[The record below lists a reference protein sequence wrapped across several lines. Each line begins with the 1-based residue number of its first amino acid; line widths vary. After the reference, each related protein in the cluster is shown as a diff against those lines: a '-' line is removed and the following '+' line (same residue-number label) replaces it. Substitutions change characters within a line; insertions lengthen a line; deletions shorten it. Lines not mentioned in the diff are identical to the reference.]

1 MATDLTISVED
12 RPGTLAD
19 IGEALGRAGVNIEGF
34 AGFGMEGRGIIHVL
48 VEDAMAA
55 RRALDEAGLKVE
67 GEAEALVMDMTA
79 NVDRPGSLGEIARN
93 VANAGVNIQVAY
105 IATNNRGVVVTTD
118 NEKAMSAAM
127 MM

>member
-55 RRALDEAGLKVE
+55 RRALEEAGLKVE

-79 NVDRPGSLGEIARN
+79 NVDRPGSLGAVSRK

-105 IATNNRGVVVTTD
+105 IATNNRAVVVTSD

-127 MM
+127 M

>member
-34 AGFGMEGRGIIHVL
+34 AGFGFEGRGIIHVL

-55 RRALDEAGLKVE
+55 RRALEGAGLKVE
-67 GEAEALVMDMTA
+67 GEADALVIDMTA
-79 NVDRPGSLGEIARN
+79 NVDRPGSLGASARK

-105 IATNNRGVVVTTD
+105 IATNNRAVWVTTD
-118 NEKAMSAAM
+118 NEKAMSATM
-127 MM
+127 M

>member
-55 RRALDEAGLKVE
+55 RRALEEAGLKVE

-79 NVDRPGSLGEIARN
+79 NVDRPGSLGAIARK

>member
-55 RRALDEAGLKVE
+55 RRALEEAGLKVE

>member
-19 IGEALGRAGVNIEGF
+19 IGEALGKAGVNIEGF

-55 RRALDEAGLKVE
+55 RRALEEAGLKVE

-79 NVDRPGSLGEIARN
+79 NVDRPGSLGEIARK

-127 MM
+127 MV

>member
-48 VEDAMAA
+48 VEDAMMA
-55 RRALDEAGLKVE
+55 RRALEEAGLKVE

-79 NVDRPGSLGEIARN
+79 GADRPGALGETSRM

-105 IATNNRGVVVTTD
+105 IATRNRAVVVTSD
-118 NEKAMSAAM
+118 NAKAKAAFGM
-127 MM
+127 